1 MQNQDKQTK
10 NTIVVE
16 IHGRKY
22 RIASS
27 DCERIEQVAA
37 CLNDKIREVATR
49 PGYGD
54 ISHTIVLAALELT
67 AELFQ
72 AQRENEQ
79 LLHKAHESISRLSR
93 LIDQRGDLLSMTS
106 KWINQHSETTS

>member
-1 MQNQDKQTK
+1 MQNQENQT
-10 NTIVVE
+10 NDTTVVE
-16 IHGRKY
+16 IHGKKY

-27 DCERIEQVAA
+27 DCDRIEQVAA
-37 CLNDKIREVATR
+37 CLNDKIREISTR
-49 PGYGD
+49 PGD
-54 ISHTIVLAALELT
+54 RDMSRTIVLAALELT

-79 LLHKAHESISRLSR
+79 LLHKARESISRLSR

-106 KWINQHSETTS
+106 KWINEHSEPTS

>member
-1 MQNQDKQTK
+1 M
-10 NTIVVE
+10 
-16 IHGRKY
+16 
-22 RIASS
+22 
-27 DCERIEQVAA
+27 AA

-54 ISHTIVLAALELT
+54 MSRTIVLAALELT

-79 LLHKAHESISRLSR
+79 LLHKAHESISRLSL
-93 LIDQRGDLLSMTS
+93 LIDQRSRSLVDDLEVDQRALR
-106 KWINQHSETTS
+106 NHLLNAVLRP

>member
-10 NTIVVE
+10 ETTIVE

-54 ISHTIVLAALELT
+54 ISRTIVLAALELT

-79 LLHKAHESISRLSR
+79 LLHKAHESISHLSQ

-106 KWINQHSETTS
+106 RWINEHSETGC

>member
-1 MQNQDKQTK
+1 MQNQEKQTRD
-10 NTIVVE
+10 TTVVE

-27 DCERIEQVAA
+27 DCERIEKVAE
-37 CLNDKIREVATR
+37 CLNNKIRQVATR
-49 PGYGD
+49 PGHGD
-54 ISHTIVLAALELT
+54 RSRTIVLAALELT
-67 AELFQ
+67 ADLFQ

-79 LLHKAHESISRLSR
+79 LLHKAHESITRLAR

-106 KWINQHSETTS
+106 EWIGEHSGTTP